1 MPGASGWHVAAILG
15 TLCALAVVGP
25 VRAQDGDSSR
35 HADQVAEITKY
46 FADLKRPRT
55 DVLSGQ
61 GVWGTDDRGERA
73 TASDYR
79 TSPRADRTIKALLG
93 DLHRSVGHPAD
104 SRRIADVSRQL
115 VRRCLELKGLPM
127 NPTGGT
133 VVDLSPP
140 ATSPSPGT
148 ATRATCETREP
159 ASLVVDDRSRWSI
172 LFGLAY
178 RAEDRLI
185 PLDPT
190 CDVRVRVRGKNVEL
204 DWQNVPSRDRLPG
217 EAELRPNVMSF
228 QAVARARADFVR
240 RFGSNALKE
249 TDLDTG
255 QPSEELWFG
264 ADGPGRLA
272 WTFTVSVK
280 PGMMKPEL
288 PLRAAHYELEAHTRA
303 QGHAPD
309 ILRSSASTLR
319 GLTAHTSLDGAS
331 AVN

>member
-15 TLCALAVVGP
+15 ALCALAVVSR

-35 HADQVAEITKY
+35 HADQVAEISKY
-46 FADLKRPRT
+46 FAGLKRART

-61 GVWGTDDRGERA
+61 GVWGTDARGEQA

-104 SRRIADVSRQL
+104 SRRIAEVSRQI
-115 VRRCLELKGLPM
+115 VRRCLELKGLPLD
-127 NPTGGT
+127 PTGGT

-140 ATSPSPGT
+140 SPATAPSP
-148 ATRATCETREP
+148 AAATCETREP

-178 RAEDRLI
+178 RAEDRPI

-204 DWQNVPSRDRLPG
+204 DWQNVPSHDRLPG
-217 EAELRPNVMSF
+217 QAELRPNVMSF
-228 QAVARARADFVR
+228 QAVARARADFVQ

-249 TDLDTG
+249 SDLDNG

-264 ADGPGRLA
+264 PDGPGRLA

-280 PGMMKPEL
+280 PSMMKPEL

-319 GLTAHTSLDGAS
+319 GLTARTSLDGAS